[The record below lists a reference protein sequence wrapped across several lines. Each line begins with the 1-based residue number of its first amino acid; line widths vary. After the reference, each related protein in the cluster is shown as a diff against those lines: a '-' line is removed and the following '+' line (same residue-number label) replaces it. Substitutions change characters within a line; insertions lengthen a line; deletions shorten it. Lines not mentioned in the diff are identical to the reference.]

1 MGLNLQEV
9 INNFIA
15 GEQANENDSQLSLS
29 SQSSKR
35 DNSQMSSQGFEPP
48 ANKMRKKTLNKKPI
62 SASTGNL
69 PKLNNAS
76 KTTITLPHSALNSP
90 NTSASSY
97 SSSNSRENSSNIN
110 SNHSSGISIN
120 SDTEAMVYENDEM
133 ESDANLTIN
142 LQRNVPVDSIDYGV
156 FMNQEQDS
164 IHNHSII
171 GDAILP
177 SIDEITS
184 TNKSKQQHLP
194 PLSQVNNSKQYSD
207 IPPHLNIN
215 PVFKKKQESNMNVKP
230 RQFNADIAMPKPIP
244 LNLLS
249 NASDSPNRNNVRTIN
264 TNKDITQNIPT
275 TQEPK
280 RRGRPPKNSTPS
292 VTVSKTNQP
301 QPSKTLHRM
310 ATRSR
315 SRDRPASTKQTIDQ
329 NHVDRV
335 ISSQRTSSFS
345 RGSQISSYT
354 SQYNI

>member
-215 PVFKKKQESNMNVKP
+215 PVFKK
-230 RQFNADIAMPKPIP
+230 
-244 LNLLS
+244 
-249 NASDSPNRNNVRTIN
+249 
-264 TNKDITQNIPT
+264 NK
-275 TQEPK
+275 
-280 RRGRPPKNSTPS
+280 
-292 VTVSKTNQP
+292 NQ
-301 QPSKTLHRM
+301 T
-310 ATRSR
+310 
-315 SRDRPASTKQTIDQ
+315 
-329 NHVDRV
+329 
-335 ISSQRTSSFS
+335 
-345 RGSQISSYT
+345 
-354 SQYNI
+354 